1 MPALAF
7 VLASTHYASAACDRP
22 KRAQGRSG
30 EREMAMLRSGAKGVA
45 VLLSLCA
52 GSCSSGVMTLGP
64 DTYRIDGSRGLMAG
78 GSMLAQKEALDEA
91 NRYCAQQ
98 NKQFM
103 AIGTYDKGN
112 GGLIAGGGY
121 QLDFRCLNSDDP
133 GLARPTPTPAP
144 NIVIQDQRRH

>member
-1 MPALAF
+1 M
-7 VLASTHYASAACDRP
+7 
-22 KRAQGRSG
+22 GG
-30 EREMAMLRSGAKGVA
+30 NIA
-45 VLLSLCA
+45 VEK
-52 GSCSSGVMTLGP
+52 
-64 DTYRIDGSRGLMAG
+64 D
-78 GSMLAQKEALDEA
+78 ALDQA

-103 AIGTYDKGN
+103 AIGTYDKG
-112 GGLIAGGGY
+112 GAGLITGGGY